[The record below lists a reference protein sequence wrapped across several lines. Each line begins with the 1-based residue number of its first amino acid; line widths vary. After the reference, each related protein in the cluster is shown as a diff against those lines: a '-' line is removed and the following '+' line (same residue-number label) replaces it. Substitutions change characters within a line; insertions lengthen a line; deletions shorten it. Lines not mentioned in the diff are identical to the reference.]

1 MSQSVP
7 PSDLSRS
14 TSDQG
19 ARDALGSQNSLK
31 SPDSSEVERFSSS
44 AVFLPR
50 FSLDRRITVL
60 MLVATLIV
68 LGVVAIVSTP
78 LELIPS
84 GFSQPFLRVAAPWR
98 DAPPQEVLD
107 KVVLPLEEEIS
118 TVGGLSNMFSIA
130 RTGYGQVFLSFKH
143 GTDMDVA
150 YREVRD
156 RVERARVT
164 LPDDLEQVFV
174 RKNDDTSMPVGMV
187 GLAFEEGMSDVYDL
201 IQNEIVL
208 PLERIDGVAAVEA
221 NGLESKEIL
230 IELDRER
237 VAAAGLNI
245 YQIAQDLARD
255 NFTMASGHVR
265 SGDRKL
271 LLRSV
276 ARFAQPDSV
285 RELMVAPSVRL
296 SDIATITYDEPDKE
310 YSVRVNSR
318 PAYALA
324 VMKEGD
330 ANTLEVA
337 ERVYGVIE
345 ELQENP
351 RLAGTEVGMIMDQG
365 SIIRESL
372 STLLDSGR
380 VGAMFAMIV
389 LFFFLRRLRMSLI
402 IALSIPLSMV
412 VALVTMYFAGESLNV
427 LSLLGLMISVGL
439 LVDNSVVVAENIHR
453 IHRETGCSRR
463 DAALR
468 GTSEIAL
475 AITTATLT
483 TMVVFL
489 PVSLVEGQGQFF
501 LLRLAIPISVSLAA
515 SLLVALVVVPLAV
528 YLTLPEHRREQRETR
543 LERFQELVN
552 AVLRVAYERT
562 FGVLARGYAA
572 VLGYYSRRR
581 LDLVLTLV
589 AVFVVTNVVA
599 GKHVGLVPIAEDEMS
614 FFEIDVEM
622 PDNMTFE
629 ESSRWFRRAEQQIE
643 ALNEEELGLEFYMLF
658 HRRNWGEIQG
668 AIAADSD
675 RDLSTREITER
686 ILEVLPELPGVE
698 YHTGMMSEA
707 ESEDKLETEVLTL
720 YGEDS
725 VVLGEVAEDLEDLLE
740 EVPGVLGAKRAT
752 ERQPNE
758 LALVMDR
765 DRAQRQ
771 QVDPMALA
779 SVVGYALRGQPLPR
793 VYYGGRDIPVRVR
806 FQEEDREG
814 LTELGN
820 FEVPGD
826 AGDTVALS
834 TLVDVEQ
841 LPAATGIFRR
851 NKQTA
856 RRVTLELEE
865 GREDEARRAIYGALA
880 SVDLPEGVGF
890 GQRTVRGF
898 GSDEARNL
906 TFAAMLSIVF
916 VYLLM
921 GFLFESFLL
930 PLAILVTI
938 PLANLGV
945 TWIHF
950 AVGRDLDF
958 LGLVGLIILIGVVV
972 NNGIVLLDYV
982 NRLRQEG
989 LERSRALLLA
999 TERRFRPIMMTA
1011 LTTICGMV
1019 PLTLGEPMRMGLSYK
1034 SFGLTLIGGMVT
1046 SSLLTLLVVP
1056 VFYTLLE
1063 DARDAMKGL
1072 LASSLATRIR
1082 SGDMPTARS

>member
-1 MSQSVP
+1 MEAADQSEAK
-7 PSDLSRS
+7 SR
-14 TSDQG
+14 
-19 ARDALGSQNSLK
+19 
-31 SPDSSEVERFSSS
+31 PEVGDFS
-44 AVFLPR
+44 AKAGLLPR
-50 FSLDRRITVL
+50 FSLDRRVTVL
-60 MLVATLIV
+60 VLVATLLV
-68 LGVVAIVSTP
+68 LGVVALVSIP
-78 LELIPS
+78 IELIPGGYS
-84 GFSQPFLRVAAPWR
+84 EPFLRVVAPWR

-107 KVVLPLEEEIS
+107 KIVLPLEEEIS

-130 RTGYGQVFLSFKH
+130 RTGFGQIFLSFKH

-156 RVERARVT
+156 RLERARAN
-164 LPDDLEQVFV
+164 LPDDLEQVVV
-174 RKNDDTSMPVGMV
+174 RKDDDSSIPVGMV
-187 GLAFEEGMSDVYDL
+187 GLTFEEGRTDVYDL
-201 IQNEIVL
+201 IQDEIIL
-208 PLERIDGVAAVEA
+208 PLERIDGVASVQA
-221 NGLESKEIL
+221 NGLEPKEVL
-230 IELDRER
+230 IELDRQR

-245 YQIAQDLARD
+245 YDIAQDLSRD

-265 SGDRKL
+265 AGDRKL

-285 RELMVAPSVRL
+285 RDLMVAPSVRL
-296 SDIATITYDEPDKE
+296 SDIATISYDEPDKE

-337 ERVYGVIE
+337 ERVYAVIE
-345 ELQENP
+345 DLRQNP
-351 RLAGTEVGMIMDQG
+351 RLEGTDVGMIMDQG

-372 STLLDSGR
+372 ATLLDSGR
-380 VGAMFAMIV
+380 VGALFAMVV

-412 VALVTMYFAGESLNV
+412 VALVAMYFAGESLNI

-453 IHRETGCSRR
+453 IHKETGCTRR
-463 DAALR
+463 EAALR
-468 GTSEIAL
+468 GTSEISL

-483 TMVVFL
+483 TIVVFL

-528 YLTLPEHRREQRETR
+528 YLTLPESSLDQRSGPLDR
-543 LERFQELVN
+543 LHELQSRF
-552 AVLRVAYERT
+552 LRAAYDRS
-562 FGVLARGYAA
+562 FGALARGYAA
-572 VLGYYSRRR
+572 VLGYFSRRR
-581 LDLVLTLV
+581 LDLILTLI
-589 AVFVVTNVVA
+589 AVFVVTNLVA
-599 GKHVGLVPIAEDEMS
+599 GRQVGLVPIAEDEMS
-614 FFEIDVEM
+614 FFEISIEM

-629 ESSRWFRRAEQQIE
+629 ESTRWFRRAEEQIE
-643 ALNEEELGLEFYMLF
+643 KLNEDELGLEFYMLF

-668 AIAADSD
+668 AIPAGSD

-698 YHTGMMSEA
+698 YHTGQMSEA

-725 VVLGEVAEDLEDLLE
+725 VVLGEVAEDLEDILE
-740 EVPGVLGAKRAT
+740 EVPGVLGAKRSA

-765 DRAQRQ
+765 ARAQRQ

-793 VYYGGRDIPVRVR
+793 VYYEGRDIPVRVR
-806 FQEEDREG
+806 FREEDRES
-814 LTELGN
+814 LSELGN

-826 AGDTVALS
+826 GGDAVALS

-841 LPAATGIFRR
+841 LPAATSIFRR

-856 RRVTLELEE
+856 RRITLELEE
-865 GREDEARRAIYGALA
+865 GSEDPAREAIYTAIA
-880 SVDLPEGVGF
+880 NVDLPEGVSF
-890 GQRTVRGF
+890 GSRVTRGF
-898 GSDEARNL
+898 DSDEARNL
-906 TFAAMLSIVF
+906 MFAALLSIVF

-945 TWIHF
+945 TWMHF

-982 NRLRQEG
+982 NRLRAGG
-989 LERSRALLLA
+989 LERGQALLLA

-1056 VFYTLLE
+1056 VLYTLLE
-1063 DARDAMKGL
+1063 DAREFTKKTIAAGWGRKQP
-1072 LASSLATRIR
+1072 TRISR
-1082 SGDMPTARS
+1082 LPTPTDS